1 MSGQDFLK
9 IAGALA
15 GGFKM
20 PKSGGSSFKMPKS
33 GGSGFKMPNFG
44 GSGGSGR
51 GMVNSLLSSPA
62 SKLFNTKITRKNP
75 LNPFSNRRQEVTI
88 GGIRTGITSGLA
100 PGQAGYANQYYRN
113 MVKPGKSNFK
123 ASSLFSSS
131 APAKP
136 VTATAT
142 PVTAT
147 ATPVTATATPVNA
160 TATPVN
166 VSSKVS
172 NALSKPANASL
183 KKKSVLQ
190 MARNKVDGIFNMVRN
205 KIGGI
210 QRRTRKQRSNLR

>member
-33 GGSGFKMPNFG
+33 GGSDFKMPNFG

-51 GMVNSLLSSPA
+51 GMVNSLLSSPT

-147 ATPVTATATPVNA
+147 ATPV
-160 TATPVN
+160 N

>member
-15 GGFKM
+15 GG
-20 PKSGGSSFKMPKS
+20 FKMPKS

-51 GMVNSLLSSPA
+51 GMVNSLLSSPT

-147 ATPVTATATPVNA
+147 ATPV
-160 TATPVN
+160 N

>member
-15 GGFKM
+15 GG
-20 PKSGGSSFKMPKS
+20 FKMPKS

-147 ATPVTATATPVNA
+147 ATPV
-160 TATPVN
+160 N

>member
-15 GGFKM
+15 GG
-20 PKSGGSSFKMPKS
+20 FKMPKS

-131 APAKP
+131 A
-136 VTATAT
+136 TAT

-147 ATPVTATATPVNA
+147 AKPVTA

-210 QRRTRKQRSNLR
+210 QRKTRKQRSNLR